1 MNPDQSSVNEAS
13 NKVRFFF
20 MLMSVVLIIGV
31 AASYFAGRAALDGIA
46 RMRDFDAAIEAI
58 QDLRSTVQDA
68 ETGQRG
74 YLLTREANYLGP
86 YEEAIATIQP
96 RLQAVHKLAKTG
108 LLPAEQVSELE
119 KSIETKIEE
128 LRKTVT
134 LVQSGQIPA
143 AMQIVRSD
151 KGERTMESIRGIIAE
166 IVSVQEDGRAAAGAK
181 ADAAIQIRG
190 WVFLGAIL
198 LNLAFLS
205 WAYHRIRKEMMQHL
219 VANLE
224 TRRQREIL
232 AVTLAS
238 IGDAVLITDIQ
249 GRITFLNAIAE
260 NLTGWTAQEAEDRP
274 CAEVFR
280 IVNEDTR
287 LPVESPVD
295 KVLATGAIVS
305 LANHTVL
312 IRRDG
317 SELPID
323 DSGAPIRESDGTVRG
338 VVLIFRN
345 FTAHKE
351 FERRLVHAKEEI
363 EASSKAKD
371 KFLAALSHE
380 LRTPLTPILATL
392 SLWESTNALPAML
405 RSDLQRLRRNVELEA
420 RLIDDLLDLTRIENG
435 KLSLEKEPVEVHG
448 LIHSAAA
455 LFGEEVQAKGLRFF
469 YQLDAKSS
477 W

>member
-13 NKVRFFF
+13 DKVRLFFI
-20 MLMSVVLIIGV
+20 LMSAVLIIGI
-31 AASYFAGRAALDGIA
+31 AASYFAGRAALDAIA
-46 RMRDFDAAIEAI
+46 RIREFDAAIEAI

-96 RLQAVHKLAKTG
+96 RLQAVHKLAQTG
-108 LLPAEQVSELE
+108 SLPAQQVNELE
-119 KSIETKIEE
+119 RSIETKIEE
-128 LRKTVT
+128 LRKTVS
-134 LVQSGQIPA
+134 LVQSGRMPA

-151 KGERTMESIRGIIAE
+151 EGERTMESIRGLIAE
-166 IVSVQEDGRAAAGAK
+166 IVSVQEDGRAAAATR

-205 WAYHRIRKEMMQHL
+205 WAYYRIRKEMRQHF

-224 TRRQREIL
+224 TRRQKEIL

-238 IGDAVLITDIQ
+238 IGDAVIITDTK

-260 NLTGWTAQEAEDRP
+260 NLTGWSAKEAEDRP

-280 IVNEDTR
+280 IVNEETR

-295 KVLATGAIVS
+295 KVLATGAIVG

-338 VVLIFRN
+338 VVLIFRD

-351 FERRLVHAKEEI
+351 FERRLVRAKEEI

-371 KFLAALSHE
+371 KFLAVLSHE
-380 LRTPLTPILATL
+380 LRTPLTPVLATL
-392 SLWESTNALPAML
+392 SSWESTNALPATL

-435 KLSLEKEPVEVHG
+435 KLSLEKEPVDVHD

-455 LFGEEVQAKGLRFF
+455 LFREEVQSERVATSLS
-469 YQLDAKSS
+469 A
-477 W
+477 